1 MPLTDEQ
8 YEALASRY
16 LTALA
21 RNDMRAWRKRI
32 SANEQCAEE
41 PDRETIPEMSR
52 LKRVVRVR
60 RGEEA

>member
-41 PDRETIPEMSR
+41 PDHILEMSG